1 MQDFQLGQWRVSPA
15 HNSLQQDQQQRSIE
29 HTPMQVLLYLVQHHD
44 RPVSKDEL
52 LETIWA
58 GKVVSEDAL
67 TVAISQLRKALGD
80 SARQPDYIKTL
91 PGKGYQLIA
100 PVTLPPP
107 LTTEDNPTRKK
118 YPMPVWFL
126 AVFAIALAGILG
138 WYATLNTSTSSV
150 VYPPQAADAYQQG
163 RYLLSQNGADKARQ
177 AETLFNRARELAPDM
192 GEAHWGMAEARLRQP
207 DAAQDQVENW
217 LQQAIR
223 LAPEFA
229 PAHLTLAQYY
239 FTRSWQ
245 FEAAGRTF
253 QQALKLDPKH
263 SQSHFL
269 YAQFLLAR
277 GQFDSALQ
285 HTREYM
291 RLAPQ
296 NYAAPVV
303 AWIYNMMGKYQ
314 LALDELNKIA
324 NLSEPQL
331 SYHISIQAVL
341 ENMGREEES
350 FRHLREIM
358 QQRGFSQ
365 RQLTSATARFQQGG
379 LQAVYQWLLENN
391 YDQNIGQYAPPLSQA
406 RYATKA
412 GKLQLAL
419 DKLHQAVEQKQ
430 TEVLWLAVD
439 PAYAPLHP
447 LPEYQQL
454 LKQIG
459 ILTN

>member
-1 MQDFQLGQWRVSPA
+1 
-15 HNSLQQDQQQRSIE
+15 
-29 HTPMQVLLYLVQHHD
+29 MQVLLYLVKHHD

-52 LETIWA
+52 LENIWA

-100 PVTLPPP
+100 PVTLPPS
-107 LTTEDNPTRKK
+107 LTIKENPTRKK

-126 AVFAIALAGILG
+126 AVFAIALTGVLA
-138 WYATLNTSTSSV
+138 WYASISTSTPSV
-150 VYPPQAADAYQQG
+150 VYPPQAAEAYQQG
-163 RYLLSQNGADKARQ
+163 RYLLSQNGAGKARQ
-177 AETLFNRARELAPDM
+177 AETLFSRAYELEPKM
-192 GEAHWGMAEARLRQP
+192 GEALWGMAEARLRQP
-207 DAAQDQVENW
+207 DAAQQQAEEW

-223 LAPEFA
+223 LKPEFA

-239 FTRSWQ
+239 FTRTWQ
-245 FEAAGRTF
+245 FDEAAQAF
-253 QQALKLDPKH
+253 EQALKQDPRH

-277 GQFDSALQ
+277 GQFDSALM
-285 HTREYM
+285 HIREYIL
-291 RLAPQ
+291 LAPQ
-296 NYAAPVV
+296 NYAVPVV

-324 NLSEPQL
+324 SLSEPQL

-341 ENMGREEES
+341 ENMGREDKS
-350 FRHLREIM
+350 FKHLKIIL
-358 QQRGFSQ
+358 QQRGVDPQ
-365 RQLTSATARFQQGG
+365 QLGAATQHFQDAG
-379 LQAVYQWLLENN
+379 LRGVYQWLLENN
-391 YDQNIGQYAPPLSQA
+391 HNQNIGQYEPPLSQA

-412 GKLQLAL
+412 GDLTLAVEKLR
-419 DKLHQAVEQKQ
+419 QAVAQKQ

-439 PAYAPLHP
+439 PAYAPLHR

-454 LKQIG
+454 IKQIG
-459 ILTN
+459 ILTD